1 MAKRNNKSPKK
12 KSKAKT
18 TPKRKQ
24 KPRTDNKTRN
34 HVKGSEGDIKLQTC
48 ICGDRRC
55 KPITRAYIEV
65 DKEHSCLTAK
75 RRGGWRIV
83 PSTTAPNGA
92 KGKVMMAERKMIFQ
106 AILGETCA
114 VPDCVKGKRFYM
126 SNIHTPDKFLS
137 SDVLEKKY
145 IERNEVTPAE
155 FDDFFVGKG
164 FLRVKTNNIGGS
176 QTTSKYFAGPV
187 LSIDDAEDLFEDYK
201 AHRAAQEKR
210 QSLTPPRNSAVSSAT
225 PATPTTPPPRSNQDR
240 PRPRPTERKK
250 NRLESVFG
258 QDPEQAAS
266 EYMKLQEQYNQK
278 CQQLE
283 ELKATLE
290 ARDANNKMLQ
300 ATILEQKQELR
311 HSQGQIRD
319 LKKQLALTKRLMKC
333 LNAVTLTS
341 DQWHDK
347 NDDAAKYLFGIKSSW
362 AETKIFLQ
370 ACFPD
375 DIDVN
380 EYGGK
385 TVSAF
390 EQLLVALM
398 RAKAGFEEKTL
409 GYIIGRDDTSVNR
422 YISRWLPKLGR
433 IGRFL
438 HRLPTDFTHD
448 FVTETV
454 AQQHQ
459 VEHGK
464 TEGPNNCEYC
474 LEHHIPLSIA
484 VDISS
489 LTPSLGSPF
498 FFLLHQT
505 SSPASQR
512 STHRLVSKRL
522 GPS

>member
-1 MAKRNNKSPKK
+1 
-12 KSKAKT
+12 
-18 TPKRKQ
+18 
-24 KPRTDNKTRN
+24 
-34 HVKGSEGDIKLQTC
+34 
-48 ICGDRRC
+48 
-55 KPITRAYIEV
+55 
-65 DKEHSCLTAK
+65 
-75 RRGGWRIV
+75 
-83 PSTTAPNGA
+83 
-92 KGKVMMAERKMIFQ
+92 
-106 AILGETCA
+106 
-114 VPDCVKGKRFYM
+114 
-126 SNIHTPDKFLS
+126 
-137 SDVLEKKY
+137 
-145 IERNEVTPAE
+145 
-155 FDDFFVGKG
+155 
-164 FLRVKTNNIGGS
+164 
-176 QTTSKYFAGPV
+176 
-187 LSIDDAEDLFEDYK
+187 
-201 AHRAAQEKR
+201 
-210 QSLTPPRNSAVSSAT
+210 
-225 PATPTTPPPRSNQDR
+225 
-240 PRPRPTERKK
+240 
-250 NRLESVFG
+250 
-258 QDPEQAAS
+258 
-266 EYMKLQEQYNQK
+266 
-278 CQQLE
+278 
-283 ELKATLE
+283 
-290 ARDANNKMLQ
+290 
-300 ATILEQKQELR
+300 
-311 HSQGQIRD
+311 
-319 LKKQLALTKRLMKC
+319 LMKC